1 MLRFTERQANAIL
14 EMRLYKLIGLE
25 IAALMKEH
33 ETTLAN
39 IAKYEDILNNY
50 DSMAA
55 VIMEDLDQIK
65 KEFGRKRRTVIENAE
80 EAVFEEN
87 KIEEQ
92 EVVFL
97 MDRFGYARTVDAA
110 TYERNKEAA
119 DSENKYVLHAMNTG
133 KLCVFTAEGKMHQ
146 IKVLDLPHGK
156 FRDKGLPID
165 NVSNY
170 DSTAEEIVYICD
182 AEQTRYAKLLFA
194 TKQGMIKKV
203 DGQEFQVAKRTI
215 AATKLQADDAV
226 VSIQVITDNQQVVLQ
241 TKDGYFLRF
250 AADEVSEKKKGAI
263 GVRGIKLRKEDELE
277 HVYLFEEGT
286 ETKVMYKEKEVTLN
300 RLKMAKR
307 DGTGTKTRA

>member
-1 MLRFTERQANAIL
+1 
-14 EMRLYKLIGLE
+14 
-25 IAALMKEH
+25 
-33 ETTLAN
+33 
-39 IAKYEDILNNY
+39 
-50 DSMAA
+50 
-55 VIMEDLDQIK
+55 
-65 KEFGRKRRTVIENAE
+65 
-80 EAVFEEN
+80 
-87 KIEEQ
+87 
-92 EVVFL
+92 
-97 MDRFGYARTVDAA
+97 
-110 TYERNKEAA
+110 
-119 DSENKYVLHAMNTG
+119 
-133 KLCVFTAEGKMHQ
+133 MHQ

-203 DGQEFQVAKRTI
+203 DGQELQVAKRTI